1 MSEPLHLLLVEDS
14 DVDAQL
20 VIRELH
26 REGYKVIYER
36 IETAQAFRE
45 ALSRRAWDVILCD
58 YSLPQFDAPHALEA
72 LKESG
77 HDLPFIIISGTIGEE
92 TAVMALKAGAHDF
105 LIKGNYARLGPAIE
119 RERRDAQIRQQ
130 RRQAL
135 DELQEKER
143 LLSESQRI
151 GHVGSWSYDIT
162 TNTLHCSDE
171 MFRLLNISPFE
182 FQGNIDG
189 LLASVH
195 ADDRP
200 AVAGWIEA
208 LIGSGRKKK
217 LDFRVIHEGGELR
230 YIQGT
235 GAPLYDA
242 RGEPARILGTAQ
254 DITDRKL
261 SELQIRQQ
269 VARLTALRKIDQAIT
284 SSFDLYV
291 TLNILLLQTLE
302 QLGMDAADILL
313 LNPGGLTL
321 RSAAVQGFIK
331 MPLINSLV
339 PLNNTLAGQV
349 VQSRRLIQISNL
361 NEQPHMGRLPEN
373 FISYFGVPLISK
385 GRVNGVLEVFHRT
398 EFQPQAEWL
407 DFLETL
413 AGQAAIAV
421 DNATLFESLQR
432 SNLELELAYD
442 ATIEGW
448 SRALDLRDRETE
460 GHTKRVTGMTMRMAR
475 IMNIPE
481 EKFIHIHRGGLLHD
495 IGKMGVPDSIL
506 LKASQL
512 TDEERDIM
520 RQHPKLAYDWLSPI
534 TFLRQALEIPYC
546 HHEKWNG
553 TGYPRGLKGEEIP
566 IAARIFAIVDVW
578 DALTNDRPYRAKW
591 DKDRTIKYM
600 RGQGGIHFD
609 PNILDIFLENLDSIT
624 EA

>member
-14 DVDAQL
+14 DEDAQL
-20 VIRELH
+20 VIRELD
-26 REGYKVIYER
+26 REGYKVVYER
-36 IETAQAFRE
+36 VETAQAFTE

-119 RERRDAQIRQQ
+119 RERREAQIRQQ

-135 DELQEKER
+135 KELQEKER

-151 GHVGSWSYDIT
+151 GHVGSWSYDIS
-162 TNTLHCSDE
+162 TNALHCSDE
-171 MFRLLNISPFE
+171 MYRLLNISPFE
-182 FQGNIDG
+182 FEGDIDG
-189 LLASVH
+189 LLVSIH

-208 LIGSGRKKK
+208 LIGDERQKK
-217 LDFRVIHEGGELR
+217 LDFRVIHDGGELR

-235 GAPLYDA
+235 GAPLHDA
-242 RGEPARILGTAQ
+242 TGEPARILGTAQ
-254 DITDRKL
+254 DITERKL
-261 SELQIRQQ
+261 AEIQIRQQ
-269 VARLTALRKIDQAIT
+269 IARLTALRKIDQAIT

-313 LNPGGLTL
+313 LNPDGVTL
-321 RSAAVQGFIK
+321 RYAAGQGFRK
-331 MPLINSLV
+331 TPFGNATVSLKD
-339 PLNNTLAGQV
+339 TLAGQAV
-349 VQSRRLIQISNL
+349 LTRQLIQILNL
-361 NEQPHMGRLPEN
+361 KDQPHVGQLPEE
-373 FISYFGVPLISK
+373 FICYFSVPLITK
-385 GRVNGVLEVFHRT
+385 NRVNGVLEVYHRT
-398 EFQPQAEWL
+398 AFQPQAEWI
-407 DFLETL
+407 DFLEAL

-421 DNATLFESLQR
+421 DNAMLFENLQR
-432 SNLELELAYD
+432 SNLELELAYN

-460 GHTKRVTGMTMRMAR
+460 GHTKRVTEMTMRMAR

-506 LKASQL
+506 LKPAQL

-520 RQHPKLAYDWLSPI
+520 RQHPKLAYHWLSPI

-578 DALTNDRPYRAKW
+578 DALTNDRPYRSKW
-591 DKDRTIKYM
+591 DKDRTIEYM

-609 PNILDIFLENLDSIT
+609 PNILDIFLENLGTIA